1 MYSKQNEIEAI
12 VEDLIENTIIEL
24 FADSFSSKKECEMA
38 LEILISKLEDFDPKV
53 FRTFF
58 DN

>member
-24 FADSFSSKKECEMA
+24 FADSFSSKKECELA
-38 LEILISKLEDFDPKV
+38 LELLISKLDDFDIDNFKN
-53 FRTFF
+53 FF

>member
-12 VEDLIENTIIEL
+12 IEDLIENTITDL
-24 FADSFSSKKECEMA
+24 LVDSFSTKKECEIA
-38 LEILISKLEDFDPKV
+38 LEVLISKLEDFDTDNFKE
-53 FRTFF
+53 FF

>member
-1 MYSKQNEIEAI
+1 MYSKRNEIEAI
-12 VEDLIENTIIEL
+12 IEDLIENTIVEL

-38 LEILISKLEDFDPKV
+38 LEVLISKLEDFDPKV
-53 FRTFF
+53 FKTFF

>member
-12 VEDLIENTIIEL
+12 IEDLIDNTIVDL
-24 FADSFSSKKECEMA
+24 FIDNFSSKKECDMA
-38 LEILISKLEDFDPKV
+38 LEILISKLEDFDSNGFKS
-53 FRTFF
+53 FF

>member
-1 MYSKQNEIEAI
+1 MHSKQNEIEAI

-24 FADSFSSKKECEMA
+24 FADTFSSKKECEIA
-38 LEILISKLEDFDPKV
+38 LEILLSKLEDYDTNNFKD
-53 FRTFF
+53 FF

>member
-53 FRTFF
+53 FKTFF

>member
-12 VEDLIENTIIEL
+12 IEDLIDNTIMDL
-24 FADSFSSKKECEMA
+24 FADNFSSKKECDVA
-38 LEILISKLEDFDPKV
+38 LEILISKLEELDSNKFKA
-53 FRTFF
+53 FF

>member
-12 VEDLIENTIIEL
+12 IEDLIENTITDL
-24 FADSFSSKKECEMA
+24 LVDSFSSKKECEIA
-38 LEILISKLEDFDPKV
+38 LEVLISKLEDFDTDNFKE
-53 FRTFF
+53 FF

>member
-12 VEDLIENTIIEL
+12 VEDLIENTIVSL
-24 FADSFSSKKECEMA
+24 FADSFSSKKECEIA
-38 LEILISKLEDFDPKV
+38 LELLISKLEDYDTNEFK
-53 FRTFF
+53 TFF